1 MRIALASLL
10 AAGGLLLG
18 ACAGNPSLDG
28 ANASGAVRPSAPTA
42 REATSAD
49 ASSQLAAAPRPA
61 GDLTLEEVPAWSGT
75 PSVEVFGNVPDFT
88 EADLTTNTY
97 LGFSELDGLGRA
109 GRAVACLGTETVPM
123 RERGSISEIRPSG
136 WHSVTYDVVEGGSL
150 YNRCHLIAHELCGV
164 NADERN
170 LITGTRYLNVDGML
184 PFENRVTSYIVST
197 GNHVLYRVTPLYQGS
212 DLVARGVQMEA
223 LSVEDGGA
231 GIRFNVFA
239 YNVQPGIGIDYA
251 TGASWRTGEAVD
263 GALGSSVVG
272 AGQTEAPSSQSQADE
287 GAVLDRNGRD
297 VSTAAYVLN
306 TRSMRFHRPD
316 CDSVRDMKQANRLA
330 IDDSREEIVSQGY
343 RPCGRCNP

>member
-10 AAGGLLLG
+10 AASGLLLG

-49 ASSQLAAAPRPA
+49 ASSQLAAAPRPV

-272 AGQTEAPSSQSQADE
+272 AAQTEAPSSQSQADE

>member
-49 ASSQLAAAPRPA
+49 ASSQLVAAPRPA
-61 GDLTLEEVPAWSGT
+61 GDLTPEEVPAWSGT

-97 LGFSELDGLGRA
+97 LGFSELDRLGRA

-272 AGQTEAPSSQSQADE
+272 AAQTEAPSSQSQADE

>member
-1 MRIALASLL
+1 
-10 AAGGLLLG
+10 
-18 ACAGNPSLDG
+18 
-28 ANASGAVRPSAPTA
+28 
-42 REATSAD
+42 
-49 ASSQLAAAPRPA
+49 
-61 GDLTLEEVPAWSGT
+61 
-75 PSVEVFGNVPDFT
+75 
-88 EADLTTNTY
+88 
-97 LGFSELDGLGRA
+97 
-109 GRAVACLGTETVPM
+109 M

-239 YNVQPGIGIDYA
+239 YNVSPGSASTTPPGPAGAPAKLSKGPWAQAWWAQPRWKRHLVRVPGLVG
-251 TGASWRTGEAVD
+251 R
-263 GALGSSVVG
+263 G
-272 AGQTEAPSSQSQADE
+272 AGPQRA
-287 GAVLDRNGRD
+287 G
-297 VSTAAYVLN
+297 
-306 TRSMRFHRPD
+306 H
-316 CDSVRDMKQANRLA
+316 
-330 IDDSREEIVSQGY
+330 
-343 RPCGRCNP
+343 

>member
-10 AAGGLLLG
+10 AASGLLLG

-49 ASSQLAAAPRPA
+49 ASSQLAAAPRPV

-150 YNRCHLIAHELCGV
+150 YNRCHLIAYELSGE
-164 NADERN
+164 NANECN
-170 LITGTRYLNVDGML
+170 LITGTRYLNIEGML
-184 PFENRVTSYIVST
+184 PYENATAQLHPLLQGTTCST
-197 GNHVLYRVTPLYQGS
+197 G
-212 DLVARGVQMEA
+212 
-223 LSVEDGGA
+223 
-231 GIRFNVFA
+231 
-239 YNVQPGIGIDYA
+239 
-251 TGASWRTGEAVD
+251 
-263 GALGSSVVG
+263 
-272 AGQTEAPSSQSQADE
+272 
-287 GAVLDRNGRD
+287 
-297 VSTAAYVLN
+297 
-306 TRSMRFHRPD
+306 
-316 CDSVRDMKQANRLA
+316 
-330 IDDSREEIVSQGY
+330 
-343 RPCGRCNP
+343 